1 MGLGLSHRRA
11 IIIKS
16 SSSAFA
22 TANGTT
28 KRRTQK
34 AHAQETL
41 PVACICMCH
50 QWQLSRGV
58 LQGYCIGHSPPPP
71 PRHRHLQGSDAFA
84 AAAAAA
90 AGSGN
95 RQSTDMQIKFRQ
107 NPNALRRSPSSSSA
121 AIAAAGSAILLALL
135 PPALAFS
142 CSTNPQLLPPSSP
155 NSLRKRCKHKRT
167 GCAHK
172 MILS

>member
-1 MGLGLSHRRA
+1 MGLGLSHRRT
-11 IIIKS
+11 IIIQS

-22 TANGTT
+22 TAMARLRGA
-28 KRRTQK
+28 RRRRMRRK
-34 AHAQETL
+34 L
-41 PVACICMCH
+41 CPSGACICMCH
-50 QWQLSRGV
+50 QRQLSRV
-58 LQGYCIGHSPPPP
+58 LQGYCIGHSP
-71 PRHRHLQGSDAFA
+71 PRHRHLQGSDAFVA

-121 AIAAAGSAILLALL
+121 AIAAAGSAILLAL
-135 PPALAFS
+135 PPALAVS

-155 NSLRKRCKHKRT
+155 NSLRKRYKHKRT

>member
-1 MGLGLSHRRA
+1 MGLGLSHRRT
-11 IIIKS
+11 IIIQS

-22 TANGTT
+22 TAMARLRGA
-28 KRRTQK
+28 RRRRMRRK
-34 AHAQETL
+34 L
-41 PVACICMCH
+41 CPSGACICMCH
-50 QWQLSRGV
+50 QRQLSRV
-58 LQGYCIGHSPPPP
+58 LQGYCIGHSP
-71 PRHRHLQGSDAFA
+71 PRHRHLQGSDAFVA
-84 AAAAAA
+84 AAAAAAVA

-121 AIAAAGSAILLALL
+121 AIAAAGSAILLAL
-135 PPALAFS
+135 PPALAVS

-155 NSLRKRCKHKRT
+155 NSLRKRYKHKRT